1 VTVEY
6 SHLAIN
12 RPDRW
17 GHGAELLTMFD
28 EAREEGIDIFFDVY
42 PYDASS
48 SSLTQYL
55 PPWLQAGGTEA
66 MRARLIDPEQRQRAL
81 DDMTDG
87 WFGGIPWLWDRFVV
101 SSSPDGYG
109 IAKSL
114 EELAAGEE
122 LDPYELTLQLC
133 ARYGN
138 ELQVVLFYRSEED
151 VSKFLAHPLSV
162 IGSDGNAIP
171 LDQPTAC
178 PHPRN
183 FGTFPRVLGVY
194 AREKGV
200 LELADAVRKMTAEP
214 ARRLGLTDR
223 GTLAVGAV
231 ADLVIFDPETVIDN
245 SEFGQSADP
254 PTGIDVVIVGG
265 HVMLDHGAIAVD
277 RPGQV
282 LRRVSSPTHA

>member
-1 VTVEY
+1 
-6 SHLAIN
+6 
-12 RPDRW
+12 
-17 GHGAELLTMFD
+17 
-28 EAREEGIDIFFDVY
+28 
-42 PYDASS
+42 
-48 SSLTQYL
+48 
-55 PPWLQAGGTEA
+55 
-66 MRARLIDPEQRQRAL
+66 MRARLSDPEQRQRAL
-81 DDMTDG
+81 DDMTEG

-109 IAKSL
+109 IAKTL
-114 EELAAGEE
+114 EELAASEGV
-122 LDPYELTLQLC
+122 DPYELTLQLC
-133 ARYGN
+133 ERYGN
-138 ELQVVLFYRSEED
+138 RLQVVLFYRSEED
-151 VSKFLAHPLSV
+151 VAKFLAHPLSV

-183 FGTFPRVLGVY
+183 FGTFPRVLGMY

-265 HVMLDHGAIAVD
+265 HVMLDHGVIAVD

-282 LRRVSSPTHA
+282 LRRVSSPTPA